1 MSRKSDMIYF
11 DNFVDCA
18 DCAVRA
24 ANILEQILENFNPE
38 RLGESIDELHQVE
51 HEGDVKKHMLMEELM
66 KAFITPIEREDIFSI
81 SQYLDEIIDKIED
94 VALRLYVC
102 NVQTIRPES
111 IRFAKLVIRCCETVK
126 AAMQEFPNFR
136 KSRELQQSLIEV
148 NRLEEEG
155 DKLYLN
161 SMRTLHTTC
170 TDPVEI
176 IVWRDIFKYLEDC
189 VDACEHTSDIV
200 ETVIMKNS

>member
-94 VALRLYVC
+94 VALRL
-102 NVQTIRPES
+102 
-111 IRFAKLVIRCCETVK
+111 
-126 AAMQEFPNFR
+126 
-136 KSRELQQSLIEV
+136 
-148 NRLEEEG
+148 
-155 DKLYLN
+155 
-161 SMRTLHTTC
+161 
-170 TDPVEI
+170 
-176 IVWRDIFKYLEDC
+176 
-189 VDACEHTSDIV
+189 
-200 ETVIMKNS
+200 